1 MDTSANK
8 DIVLVTGAGGMLGS
22 HIVQILVQSGYRV
35 KAMLYP
41 NSPAN
46 DLSDLPIEYYYGDIR
61 NPAMCAE
68 AVSGCTM
75 VIHTAASVSMWPTRS
90 KTIWDINLTGTQ
102 NLVAAAQNTNVRR
115 FVHISSASC
124 YGPGVN
130 GEVATEETPFRGGRY
145 KLDYVDSKYTAH
157 RFVQKTATKSEFP
170 AVIICPT
177 FMIGPNDVSLGTGQM
192 IVAICTEKLH
202 FLSGGGKNFVYV
214 RDVAQAAVNAL
225 YQGRAG
231 ETYIAGHNNLLYSQY
246 FELVG
251 AVVKKPAPH
260 IRLPNWMVLSAGMT
274 SSAVA
279 SLLGFRP
286 MLNYSQAKVSL
297 DKQFYEPAKAVRELD
312 MPQTDIRIAVQ
323 EAYDW
328 LLREGYCPLA

>member
-68 AVSGCTM
+68 VVSGCTM

-130 GEVATEETPFRGGRY
+130 GGGLR
-145 KLDYVDSKYTAH
+145 
-157 RFVQKTATKSEFP
+157 
-170 AVIICPT
+170 
-177 FMIGPNDVSLGTGQM
+177 
-192 IVAICTEKLH
+192 
-202 FLSGGGKNFVYV
+202 
-214 RDVAQAAVNAL
+214 
-225 YQGRAG
+225 
-231 ETYIAGHNNLLYSQY
+231 
-246 FELVG
+246 
-251 AVVKKPAPH
+251 KKPHSGAAGTNWIMWIPNTPRTGLCKKR
-260 IRLPNWMVLSAGMT
+260 RLNRV
-274 SSAVA
+274 
-279 SLLGFRP
+279 FR
-286 MLNYSQAKVSL
+286 Q
-297 DKQFYEPAKAVRELD
+297 
-312 MPQTDIRIAVQ
+312 
-323 EAYDW
+323 
-328 LLREGYCPLA
+328 